1 VSGRDTPCC
10 ISLLIDD
17 SLGVRHALETTD
29 CTPDVPLKVSP
40 FELPANSSNPYFL
53 PWSLRGML
61 EETIVR
67 TRLSSECAEL
77 LEQFENWK
85 PASRTLRDVKF
96 RLEGIRSKL

>member
-1 VSGRDTPCC
+1 M
-10 ISLLIDD
+10 
-17 SLGVRHALETTD
+17 ETAD
-29 CTPDVPLKVSP
+29 CPGVPLKVEP
-40 FELPANSSNPYFL
+40 FELPLANNGNPYFL

-67 TRLSSECAEL
+67 NQLAPECSHL

-85 PASRTLRDVKF
+85 PTSKILKDVKF